1 MSPEVELW
9 DEDEE
14 ELDSDLD
21 EWGDDDF
28 EEWREE
34 QESIRA
40 TFEHLMARDDVEADS
55 LLNAV
60 DR

>member
-1 MSPEVELW
+1 M
-9 DEDEE
+9 DEDEAE

-34 QESIRA
+34 QDSIRG
-40 TFEHLMARDDVEADS
+40 TFEHLMARDDV
-55 LLNAV
+55 
-60 DR
+60 